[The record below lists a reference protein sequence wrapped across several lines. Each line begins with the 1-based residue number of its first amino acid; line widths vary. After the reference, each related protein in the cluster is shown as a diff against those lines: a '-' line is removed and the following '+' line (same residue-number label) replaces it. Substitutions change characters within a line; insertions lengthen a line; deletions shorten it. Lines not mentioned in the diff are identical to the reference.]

1 METDDLPH
9 YFACEWRLSE
19 EAFSLA
25 ERIIFEK
32 ISRSPYLLLYSQ
44 QKNTIDYEET
54 HFNFCF
60 RVDRHCFSL

>member
-1 METDDLPH
+1 MKTDDLPL
-9 YFACEWRLSE
+9 YSACEWRLSE

-25 ERIIFEK
+25 ERIIFEN
-32 ISRSPYLLLYSQ
+32 ISLSPYLLLYSQ

>member
-1 METDDLPH
+1 MKTDDLPL
-9 YFACEWRLSE
+9 YSACEWRLSE

-25 ERIIFEK
+25 ECIIFEK

-54 HFNFCF
+54 LFNFCF

>member
-1 METDDLPH
+1 MKTDDLPL
-9 YFACEWRLSE
+9 YSACGWSLPD

-25 ERIIFEK
+25 ERIIFEN
-32 ISRSPYLLLYSQ
+32 ISLSPYLLLYSQ

-60 RVDRHCFSL
+60 RVNRHCFSL

>member
-1 METDDLPH
+1 MKTDDLPL
-9 YFACEWRLSE
+9 YSACEWRLSE

-54 HFNFCF
+54 LFSFCF
-60 RVDRHCFSL
+60 RVNRHCFSL